1 MSIPDPAHATA
12 SGQCPPTAPLATIA
26 PVTPNAPTVAASSL
40 VWREGRHWYERRR
53 LERLV
58 RRCFTLDHG
67 ARIRHFLPRLF
78 GLWEGDTPLAAV
90 GAGRA
95 SEGPLF
101 QEHYFD
107 EPVEAFLSHHLGRP
121 LDREAIAEIGNLA
134 SQRRGLQRR
143 IFVPLI
149 DQLVDDGLEWVL
161 FTATPTVANGIRRL
175 GIELH
180 PLQLADPT
188 RLGDEQAGWG
198 RYYKHQPRV
207 MAGDLR
213 MAHRVLT
220 AHGLLGPARPVE
232 VDHAPRH

>member
-1 MSIPDPAHATA
+1 MSNPDPVHAPAPGQSPPTVPIVASTPIATA
-12 SGQCPPTAPLATIA
+12 FPLE
-26 PVTPNAPTVAASSL
+26 
-40 VWREGRHWYERRR
+40 WREGRHWYERRR

-78 GLWEGDTPLAAV
+78 GLWEGETPLAAV

-95 SEGPLF
+95 IAGPLF
-101 QEHYFD
+101 QEHYLD
-107 EPVEAFLSHHLGRP
+107 EPVETFLSRYLGRP
-121 LDREAIAEIGNLA
+121 VSREAIAEIGNLV
-134 SQRRGLQRR
+134 SLRRGLQRR
-143 IFVPLI
+143 LFVPLI

-180 PLQLADPT
+180 PLHLADPT

-198 RYYKHQPRV
+198 RYYEHQPRV

-213 MAHRVLT
+213 LAHKVLT
-220 AHGLLGPARPVE
+220 ERGLLGPARLAE
-232 VDHAPRH
+232 VDHAPWH

>member
-1 MSIPDPAHATA
+1 MSMPDPVPPP
-12 SGQCPPTAPLATIA
+12 CPPTASVAGNTPIA
-26 PVTPNAPTVAASSL
+26 AASPL
-40 VWREGRHWYERRR
+40 EWREGRHWHERRR

-78 GLWEGDTPLAAV
+78 GLWQGEIPLAAV

-95 SEGPLF
+95 SAGPLF
-101 QEHYFD
+101 QEHYLD
-107 EPVEAFLSHHLGRP
+107 EPVEVFLSRYLGRP
-121 LDREAIAEIGNLA
+121 VSREAIAEIGNLA
-134 SQRRGLQRR
+134 SLRRGLQRR
-143 IFVPLI
+143 LFVPLI
-149 DQLVDDGLEWVL
+149 DQLVADGLEWVL

-180 PLQLADPT
+180 PLQFADPT

-198 RYYKHQPRV
+198 RYYEHHPRV

-213 MAHRVLT
+213 RAHAVLT
-220 AHGLLGPARPVE
+220 ARGLLGSTPLVE
-232 VDHAPRH
+232 ADHAARH